1 MRRQIIIVIMAI
13 CFVSCVARTAMMTFH
28 NVKQAGRWRKQLFVF
43 RKQLLQ
49 HVNGATKY
57 WQAAEAAMS
66 HLDRYESLLDDANHW
81 PEIANHEPASFVQ
94 TFTKLLQSTTIS
106 MEQLQHFH
114 TSRSIYIN
122 DNNITS
128 LRSRRQ
134 TTNNPIRSGVSND
147 GSICVIHFHVPKTG
161 GESINAFMRSANFN
175 YTRIDRSQKFTTAM
189 HALLNI
195 SLEHGTLQERNE
207 TSPRSKVEL
216 YLEIHVR
223 LYLSIRPHKKCLDDN
238 LYFPIMLLIL

>member
-1 MRRQIIIVIMAI
+1 MPRALAWLLLIVSRADA
-13 CFVSCVARTAMMTFH
+13 FVACNDSEVAF
-28 NVKQAGRWRKQLFVF
+28 
-43 RKQLLQ
+43 
-49 HVNGATKY
+49 
-57 WQAAEAAMS
+57 
-66 HLDRYESLLDDANHW
+66 
-81 PEIANHEPASFVQ
+81 
-94 TFTKLLQSTTIS
+94 
-106 MEQLQHFH
+106 
-114 TSRSIYIN
+114 
-122 DNNITS
+122 
-128 LRSRRQ
+128 
-134 TTNNPIRSGVSND
+134 
-147 GSICVIHFHVPKTG
+147 FHVPKTG